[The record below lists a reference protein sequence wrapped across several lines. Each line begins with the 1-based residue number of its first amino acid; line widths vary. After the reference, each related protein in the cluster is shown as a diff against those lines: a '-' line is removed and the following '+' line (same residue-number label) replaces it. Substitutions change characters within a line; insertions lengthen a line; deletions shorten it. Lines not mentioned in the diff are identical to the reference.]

1 MKKILQ
7 YKFEKYTL
15 DISEAK
21 YEYKFYNKNETT
33 RPEDGISGKGILD
46 SYVELPIV
54 LNIEVS
60 EKQRE
65 YISSKNKELFL
76 ELENKIEDKNIFN
89 KINDYSRDYFRYYHD
104 KRTKNIEFTFE
115 KYNIDETKMSDFV
128 LHQNRGYIL
137 NVNKSL
143 ENDFLESNKKSITYE
158 SNEFLSSDS
167 NYVSNETF
175 RGVETFLSN
184 PSMTLGMIPLRE
196 RISYDLSDRNGE
208 SVCVG
213 FLIEK
218 YNTSLDII
226 GNTFVFNN
234 ELFINDDFKAI
245 SQFRKVVKDKNVR
258 YNQSYK
264 YVVYPVFLMT
274 VPKQNDYHL
283 VQDLLI
289 CDSPYIVDVTCV
301 ENVTPGVPNKL
312 FINYYKESKKLT
324 IDWSRPF
331 NVEGD
336 VKGYYI
342 YKRNSLEEPFKVIGV
357 IDFSEKENIF
367 NSLQT
372 NINESLV
379 NKTNQHL
386 TYFEDNDYNPNKVSI
401 YAVSSF
407 DAHGN
412 FSNYSEQLSVLYN
425 VVKKKLE
432 INLVSLSEAP
442 LHLPNIHIPRNTKYF
457 QYQESIEDVV
467 PIIVNKKKLS
477 LYCTPDFVEVET
489 EVGRETLLKENYILN
504 IFKLENQKSFNDVI
518 SIRNFE
524 NINNE

>member
-21 YEYKFYNKNETT
+21 YEYRFYNKNETT
-33 RPEDGISGKGILD
+33 RPESGISGKGLLD

-60 EKQRE
+60 GEQRE
-65 YISSKNKELFL
+65 YVSSKNKDVFL
-76 ELENKIEDKNIFN
+76 ELERKIEDKNIFN
-89 KINDYSRDYFRYYHD
+89 KINNYSRDYFRYYHD
-104 KRTKNIEFTFE
+104 KKTKNLEFTFE
-115 KYNIDETKMSDFV
+115 KYNIDEVKKSDF
-128 LHQNRGYIL
+128 LSHQNKGYIL
-137 NVNKSL
+137 NINKSL
-143 ENDFLESNKKSITYE
+143 ENDFVESNKKSITFE
-158 SNEFLSSDS
+158 NMEFLSSTE
-167 NYVSNETF
+167 NYVSDNIS

-184 PSMTLGMIPLRE
+184 PSMTLGMTPLRE
-196 RISYDLSDRNGE
+196 RISYDMSEKNGN
-208 SVCVG
+208 SVCIG

-218 YNTSLDII
+218 YNLSLEII
-226 GNTFVFNN
+226 GSTFVFNN
-234 ELFINDDFKAI
+234 ELFKNDNFQAI
-245 SQFRKVVKDKNVR
+245 SQFSKVVKDKNVR
-258 YNQSYK
+258 YNQTYK
-264 YVVYPVFLMT
+264 YVVYPVFLIT

-289 CDSPYIVDVTCV
+289 CDSPYIVDVACV

-336 VKGYYI
+336 IKGYYI

-372 NINESLV
+372 NIDESLV

-386 TYFEDNDYNPNKVSI
+386 TYFEDNEYNPNKVSI

-425 VVKKKLE
+425 FVKKKLE

-442 LHLPNIHIPRNTKYF
+442 LHLPNIHIPRNVKYF

-467 PIIVNKKKLS
+467 PIIVNKKKLT
-477 LYCTPDFVEVET
+477 LYCTPDFVEIET
-489 EVGRETLLKENYILN
+489 DIGRETLLKENYILN